1 MDTNVLLLGIVVIA
15 VVFRLLDPW
24 VQKVLGNKS
33 KQ

>member
-24 VQKVLGNKS
+24 VQKLLGHRS